1 MLNKIRA
8 ERKENNLTQNELAEK
23 VGVSRQSI
31 NAIETG
37 KYNPSVILAL
47 KLSELFDKSVNE
59 LFELTS
65 EDYVNTK

>member
-1 MLNKIRA
+1 MINRVKE
-8 ERKENNLTQNELAEK
+8 ERKKHKLTQEDLAFK

-47 KLSELFDKSVNE
+47 KISVVLEKTVNE
-59 LFELTS
+59 LFEIELN
-65 EDYVNTK
+65 D

>member
-1 MLNKIRA
+1 MINKIKE
-8 ERKENNLTQNELAEK
+8 ERKRLNLTQDELAKK

-47 KLSELFDKSVNE
+47 KLSEMFDKSVNE
-59 LFELTS
+59 LFELS
-65 EDYVNTK
+65 KEDRSK

>member
-1 MLNKIRA
+1 MINTIRE
-8 ERKENNLTQNELAEK
+8 ERKRHKLTQEDLALK

-47 KLSELFDKSVNE
+47 KISAIFEKPVNE
-59 LFELTS
+59 IFKIES
-65 EDYVNTK
+65 ND